1 MGPALFPGIFSG
13 GPCFPSGPICA
24 KFTFAQCA
32 AQGNRGRG
40 AGTSLPLAIFFGG
53 RPFRRFEERDGC
65 AALISIAQQDRAFA
79 ALAAFEPGLTDEP
92 PRRIVPT

>member
-13 GPCFPSGPICA
+13 GPAVFHRVPS

-79 ALAAFEPGLTDEP
+79 ALAAFELRLSDEP
-92 PRRIVPT
+92 PR